1 MARKYDES
9 DAKIRPARST
19 RPRSKDRPSHE
30 NAIRGFV
37 IQVDRGR
44 TSCVTETGVL
54 VSAMKARELGKNSVV
69 VGDHVALVGDTSGS
83 EGSLSRIVSVYE
95 RKNSLNIG
103 SQSYNTHFYF
113 YIVIII
119 GSLCNIISSFLIAIT
134 LFHLKLNYDTI
145 QETIRYSPKNRKQ
158 LNNYKSLFV
167 TNILSIFVLLII
179 IIYYTDNDIVIGKF
193 KMDYLIKIIKYI
205 LSGLIV
211 GISGY
216 ILYLSNSLSRMWS
229 SKMKILRNDN
239 EKNDY
244 MKPIPQN
251 SWRGY
256 DITRYITPQYIMN
269 FKWS

>member
-1 MARKYDES
+1 MKKLNGGNSITECNPFKYGLFLCIYVVLFFCLYTTNLES
-9 DAKIRPARST
+9 NGFISLFFVNLLIGGLLST
-19 RPRSKDRPSHE
+19 DLP
-30 NAIRGFV
+30 
-37 IQVDRGR
+37 
-44 TSCVTETGVL
+44 
-54 VSAMKARELGKNSVV
+54 
-69 VGDHVALVGDTSGS
+69 
-83 EGSLSRIVSVYE
+83 
-95 RKNSLNIG
+95 NIG